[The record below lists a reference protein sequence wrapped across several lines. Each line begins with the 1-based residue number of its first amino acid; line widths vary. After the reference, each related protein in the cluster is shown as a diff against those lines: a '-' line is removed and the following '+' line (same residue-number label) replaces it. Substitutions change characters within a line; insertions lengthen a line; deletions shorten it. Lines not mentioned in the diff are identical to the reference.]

1 MTTFCEDADY
11 EWFLTVFKWAMR
23 RYAVSVH
30 NYVVMNNH
38 YHATVTPGDA
48 LTLPRAMKEL
58 GVRYVQYFNKKY
70 DRVGTLWTG
79 RYRGICIEDER
90 YWLTCLR
97 YIEQNPVRAGIV
109 EAAEEYRWSSYRVH
123 AFGERQDWL
132 TPHPVYLALGRTPQE
147 RQLAYRALCDAHL
160 ADDELALQRF
170 QAAGAA

>member
-1 MTTFCEDADY
+1 MTTFSEDADY
-11 EWFLTVFKWAMR
+11 ERFLTMFKWAMR

-38 YHATVTPGDA
+38 YHAMVTPGDA
-48 LTLPRAMKEL
+48 LALPRAMKEL

-70 DRVGTLWTG
+70 ERIGTLWTG

-147 RQLAYRALCDAHL
+147 RQTAYRALCDAQL
-160 ADDELALQRF
+160 PGDELALQRF